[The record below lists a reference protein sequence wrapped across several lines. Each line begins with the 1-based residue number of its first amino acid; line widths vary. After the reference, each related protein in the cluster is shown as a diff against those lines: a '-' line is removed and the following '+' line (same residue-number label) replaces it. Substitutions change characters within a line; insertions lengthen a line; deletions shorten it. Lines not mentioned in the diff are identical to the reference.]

1 MVQYRYR
8 RPSDRLV
15 YEEHCLPTPLGRAFA
30 QAILQEQLRTKQTLR
45 PVTTCNPFSASVAK
59 SKRVSE
65 PDDLLIEHN
74 MKYLLILLAC
84 SATSLHADTYQGK
97 NGKVAHNRAGTAVQ
111 TSNGTAVH
119 ARGSSTVRS
128 TNGAYHAG
136 GTNGTTVHTNR
147 TTIGVHTNS
156 NWNSGFWSNHQYGY
170 WNGQR
175 GYWKVTSGN
184 HVFVVVN

>member
-1 MVQYRYR
+1 
-8 RPSDRLV
+8 
-15 YEEHCLPTPLGRAFA
+15 
-30 QAILQEQLRTKQTLR
+30 
-45 PVTTCNPFSASVAK
+45 
-59 SKRVSE
+59 
-65 PDDLLIEHN
+65 
-74 MKYLLILLAC
+74 MKHLLILLAF
-84 SATSLHADTYQGK
+84 SGTTLLADTYQGA
-97 NGKVAHNRAGTAVQ
+97 NGNKVAHNRAGTAVQ

-136 GTNGTTVHTNR
+136 GTNGTNVRTNR

-156 NWNSGFWSNHQYGY
+156 NWNSGYWGSHQYGY

-175 GYWKVTSGN
+175 GYWKVTSGS